1 MTMLP
6 CLRLLTC
13 DTAHVTTAVWLL
25 LLQGWVC
32 LWQPLGGAL
41 QPVPVPALQLPH
53 QRGGLHLC
61 RGCQIPLQ
69 VRLQG
74 PWPCTGGRWPGG
86 CCYTWWRYAR
96 LATHAGWDQDLPRW
110 PICVGFWG
118 QSPSVWLW
126 STQGTPQCCSACCAL
141 ERASDHP
148 VSRGH
153 WCCGRT

>member
-1 MTMLP
+1 MLP

-13 DTAHVTTAVWLL
+13 DTAHVTTIVWLL

-53 QRGGLHLC
+53 QRGGLHL
-61 RGCQIPLQ
+61 RRSCQIPLQ

-74 PWPCTGGRWPGG
+74 PRPCTSGRWSGGRY
-86 CCYTWWRYAR
+86 YTWWRYACST
-96 LATHAGWDQDLPRW
+96 THTGWDQDLPRW
-110 PICVGFWG
+110 PVCVNFWG
-118 QSPSVWLW
+118 QPPFVWLW
-126 STQGTPQCCSACCAL
+126 SAQGAPQCRLACYAL
-141 ERASDHP
+141 KRASDHP

-153 WCCGRT
+153 WCCSRT

>member
-1 MTMLP
+1 MLP

-13 DTAHVTTAVWLL
+13 GTTHVTTVVWLL

-41 QPVPVPALQLPH
+41 QPVPIPALQLPH

-69 VRLQG
+69 IRLQG
-74 PWPCTGGRWPGG
+74 PRPCTGGHWLGG
-86 CCYTWWRYAR
+86 RFCTWWHCAC
-96 LATHAGWDQDLPRW
+96 LATHARWDQDLPRQ
-110 PICVGFWG
+110 PVCVGFW
-118 QSPSVWLW
+118 SLPPPIWLW
-126 STQGTPQCCSACCAL
+126 STQGAPQCRSTCCAF
-141 ERASDHP
+141 EKASDHS

-153 WCCGRT
+153 